1 MGFTYEGTLYKYGFG
16 YVWEANTVGDI
27 NRFVDVF
34 KQRLKDCC
42 LQAWHSDIICESPK
56 SIHYSKFKEILEIE
70 IYLSIDLPFTLESF
84 GEFSMFRTF
93 VNDRKREAS
102 EY

>member
-1 MGFTYEGTLYKYGFG
+1 MKALLYKYGFG

-42 LQAWHSDIICESPK
+42 LQAWHSDICESPK
-56 SIHYSKFKEILEIE
+56 SIYYSTFKEILEIE
-70 IYLSIDLPFTLESF
+70 IYLTIDLPYLL
-84 GEFSMFRTF
+84 
-93 VNDRKREAS
+93 RKVFEKFQCS
-102 EY
+102 GHSLMI